1 MFITKEVKVLFFDMD
16 GTLIDTVP
24 SLFRAYCD
32 VKHQLNQKPNR
43 DEFEQLGG
51 ASIQEIAAAL
61 APDTIASDQIA
72 QRLIAARAHYLPK
85 EAQLFDGVRHFLSR
99 CRQCD
104 LALWLVT
111 SASAAIA
118 NQLLQH
124 CEIASLF
131 RGLITSNGLSFGKPH
146 PEIYLKALSSAQV
159 KADRA
164 LAFEDS
170 MQGIASALSAQ
181 LPVVSFNF
189 DVSVKRNR
197 GDHQRLLAHFSSW
210 IDIENWFFTSGGQHE
225 D

>member
-1 MFITKEVKVLFFDMD
+1 MFLNKEIKALFFDMD
-16 GTLIDTVP
+16 GTLINTVP

-32 VKHQLNQKPNR
+32 VKHQLNQKPSR
-43 DEFEQLGG
+43 GEFEQLGG
-51 ASIQEIAAAL
+51 ASIHEIAAAL
-61 APDTIASDQIA
+61 APNAMSKDQIA
-72 QRLIAARAHYLPK
+72 QKLIAARAQYLPK
-85 EAQLFDGVRHFLSR
+85 EAQLFEGVRHFLSR

-118 NQLLQH
+118 DQLLQH

-131 RGLITSNGLSFGKPH
+131 RGSITSGGLSFGKPH
-146 PEIYLKALSSAQV
+146 PEIYLKALRAAQV
-159 KADRA
+159 KADQG

-170 MQGIASALSAQ
+170 KQGIASAFSAE

-197 GDHQRLLAHFSSW
+197 GDQQKILAHFSSW
-210 IDIENWFFTSGGQHE
+210 IDIEKWFFTSGGRYEH
-225 D
+225 